1 MQPPANHGHNIVAP
15 APSGARNAAA
25 DPPRRFQARS
35 MQRTESNMPNLHV
48 YRTGDIIREATRE
61 EWTAST
67 EAERTNGTGAFLLN
81 GATVYV
87 EGGYP
92 PSHADI
98 IEAAIKRAEAHAEDA
113 EGAAAI
119 AVGALADVETE
130 LAAVGVAAE
139 AVDHEAK
146 AERWRKIA
154 AVLRERL

>member
-1 MQPPANHGHNIVAP
+1 
-15 APSGARNAAA
+15 
-25 DPPRRFQARS
+25 
-35 MQRTESNMPNLHV
+35 MPTLHD
-48 YRTGDIIREATRE
+48 YRTGNIIREATRG
-61 EWTAST
+61 EWAASI
-67 EAERTNGTGAFLLN
+67 EAERVNGTGVFLLD
-81 GATVYV
+81 GDTVYV

-98 IEAAIKRAEAHAEDA
+98 IEAAIKRADAHAKDA

-119 AVGALADVETE
+119 AVGTLADVETE

-139 AVDHEAK
+139 VVDHEAK